1 MAKQLS
7 VILLE
12 DIAQLGRAGDIVEVA
27 EAYARNA
34 LFPQGKA
41 ALATAQ
47 VKTEK
52 QTKDA
57 AKRKRAEEELL
68 ATQAIAE
75 KMENTELSI
84 SVSVNE
90 ENEPYGSITSK
101 TIADLLKKE
110 SNIDISAKKI
120 SGTFP
125 IKSLGSFP
133 ISVSLPQGVEFHMII
148 VVTKKDEQ

>member
-1 MAKQLS
+1 MQKKLS
-7 VILLE
+7 VLLLE

-47 VKTEK
+47 VKTAKEM
-52 QTKDA
+52 QDA
-57 AKRKRAEEELL
+57 AKRKKAEEELL
-68 ATQAIAE
+68 QTQAVAE
-75 KMENTELSI
+75 RIDNTELSI
-84 SVSVNE
+84 AVTVNE

-101 TIADLLKKE
+101 TIADLLKE
-110 SNIDISAKKI
+110 QAQVEVTPKKI
-120 SGTFP
+120 TGSFP

-133 ISVSLPQGVEFHMII
+133 ISVQLAQGVEFHMNII
-148 VVTKKDEQ
+148 VTKKDE

>member
-7 VILLE
+7 VLLLE

-52 QTKDA
+52 ESKDI
-57 AKRKRAEEELL
+57 AKRKKAEEELL
-68 ATQAIAE
+68 AIQATAE
-75 KMENTELSI
+75 KMENTELAI
-84 SVSVNE
+84 PVSVNE
-90 ENEPYGSITSK
+90 DNEPYGSITSK
-101 TIADLLKKE
+101 TISELLKKE
-110 SNIDISAKKI
+110 SNVDIPAKKI

-125 IKSLGSFP
+125 IKTLGSFP
-133 ISVSLPQGVEFHMII
+133 ISVQLPQGVEFHMTI
-148 VVTKKDEQ
+148 VVTKKDE